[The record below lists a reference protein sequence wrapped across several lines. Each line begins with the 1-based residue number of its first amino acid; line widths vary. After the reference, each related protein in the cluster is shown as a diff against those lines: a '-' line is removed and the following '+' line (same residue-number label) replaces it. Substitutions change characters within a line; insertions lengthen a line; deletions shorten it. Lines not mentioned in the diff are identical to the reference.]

1 MKIAV
6 LDDFQNVSRQ
16 FADWSDLPADCAL
29 TVFNDH
35 VADEDRLV
43 ERLESF
49 DIVCVMRERTPLPK
63 RVIDRLPNLK
73 LIVST
78 GHRNASI
85 DVAAANAR
93 GVIVCNTNTPG
104 RATAELAMALLLAL
118 FRKLPAQIDS
128 MRSGGWQAEL
138 GRDVGG
144 ATLGILGLG
153 RLGIQVARRA
163 NSFGMDVVAWSQ
175 NLTAERAAEAG
186 ARLVGKEELFRTAD
200 AVTVHVKL
208 SERTVGIVGA
218 NEIGLMKPNAF
229 LINTSRAPIV
239 DYDALVAAL
248 REERLAGA
256 AVDVYDIEP
265 LPADSPLRQVPNLIL
280 TPHIGYSTRDTYE
293 VFYPETVEAVLAFLS
308 GSPIRVVEP

>member
-16 FADWSDLPADCAL
+16 IADWSGLPANCAL

-35 VADEDRLV
+35 VADEDKLV
-43 ERLESF
+43 ERLQSF

-63 RVIDRLPNLK
+63 RVIDRLPDLK

-93 GVIVCNTNTPG
+93 GVTVCNTNTPG

-118 FRKLPAQIDS
+118 FRKLPAQMEE
-128 MRSGGWQAEL
+128 MRKGGWQAEL
-138 GRDVGG
+138 GRDLGG

-153 RLGIQVARRA
+153 RLGTQVAKHA
-163 NSFGMDVVAWSQ
+163 NSFGMEVIAWSQ

-186 ARLVGKEELFRTAD
+186 AGLVAKEQLFRTAD
-200 AVTVHVKL
+200 AVTVHLKL
-208 SERTVGIVGA
+208 SERTIGIVGA
-218 NEIGLMKPNAF
+218 EEIALMKPDAC
-229 LINTSRAPIV
+229 LVNTSRAPIV

-256 AVDVYDIEP
+256 ALDVFDIEP
-265 LPADSPLRQVPNLIL
+265 LPADSPLRGVPNLLL
-280 TPHIGYSTRDTYE
+280 TPHIGYSTRDTYA

-308 GSPIRVVEP
+308 GKPIRVVEP

>member
-6 LDDFQNVSRQ
+6 LDDYQNVARQ
-16 FADWSDLPADCAL
+16 FADWSKLPADCQL

-35 VADEDRLV
+35 VADKETLV
-43 ERLESF
+43 ERLRPF
-49 DIVCVMRERTPLPK
+49 DILCVMRERTPLPK
-63 RVIDRLPNLK
+63 RLIDRLANLK

-78 GHRNASI
+78 GHRNPSI
-85 DVAAANAR
+85 DVAAAAAR
-93 GVIVCNTNTPG
+93 GVLVCNTSTPG

-138 GRDVGG
+138 GRDLGG

-153 RLGIQVARRA
+153 RLGTQVARHA
-163 NSFGMDVVAWSQ
+163 NSFGMEIVAWSQ

-186 ARLVGKEELFRTAD
+186 ARLVAKQELFRAAD
-200 AVTVHVKL
+200 AVTVHLKL

-218 NEIGLMKPNAF
+218 EEIALMKPDAC
-229 LINTSRAPIV
+229 LVNTSRAPIV
-239 DYDALVAAL
+239 DTDALVAAL
-248 REERLAGA
+248 REGRLAGA
-256 AVDVYDIEP
+256 ALDVYDTEP
-265 LPADSPLRQVPNLIL
+265 LPAASPLRGVPNLLL

-293 VFYPETVEAVLAFLS
+293 IFYPETVEAVLAFLD
-308 GSPIRVVEP
+308 GKPIRVVAP

>member
-16 FADWSDLPADCAL
+16 IADWSALPADCDL

-35 VADEDRLV
+35 VAEEDKVV
-43 ERLESF
+43 ERLEPF
-49 DIVCVMRERTPLPK
+49 DILCVMRERTPLPK
-63 RVIDRLPNLK
+63 RIIDRLPNLK

-93 GVIVCNTNTPG
+93 GVTVCNTSTPG

-138 GRDVGG
+138 GRDLAG

-153 RLGIQVARRA
+153 RLGMQVAKHA
-163 NSFGMDVVAWSQ
+163 NSFGMEVIAWSQ

-186 ARLVGKEELFRTAD
+186 ARLVAKDELFRTAD
-200 AVTVHVKL
+200 AVTVQVKL
-208 SERTVGIVGA
+208 SDRTVGLVGA
-218 NEIGLMKPNAF
+218 REIALMKPDAC
-229 LINTSRAPIV
+229 LINTARAPIV

-248 REERLAGA
+248 KEGRLAGA
-256 AVDVYDIEP
+256 AIDVYDIEP
-265 LPADSPLRQVPNLIL
+265 LPSDNLLRSVPNLIT

-293 VFYPETVEAVLAFLS
+293 VFYPETVEAVLAFLK
-308 GSPIRVVEP
+308 GKPIRVVEP